1 MAYWKYHIQSG
12 DLLQFWYE
20 AEDDDTTRLYW
31 GTLRGIILPDDYDE
45 DEVKSYDDIE
55 LSDFDVKIKSGKET
69 VVVNLEHVVD
79 RVKEEDRK
87 TEIPLLSEEFRLVDV
102 VMNP

>member
-55 LSDFDVKIKSGKET
+55 LSDRSRSTDMLLLELFYRVGELEKEA
-69 VVVNLEHVVD
+69 D
-79 RVKEEDRK
+79 SDCG
-87 TEIPLLSEEFRLVDV
+87 
-102 VMNP
+102 